1 MLLSALEYEDDNGY
15 QQILNKQQQAQNSS
29 VLITKLLNINQ
40 RITSTLS
47 TTEAPQHGFKI
58 NQSLELENSKQ
69 QKNEDQSFN
78 VKSSPKPKYVNKSAS
93 NADKKS
99 SLILRKNLSLT
110 QSKLIEDGNWKC
122 PNITDN
128 RSLECGCDV
137 PLTLRCSG
145 ADVHALSLIADGMRN
160 SKSFVS
166 ILDCTL
172 RNVTVLNEARVFEN
186 VSLTGLFISS
196 GEIKRLHRLAF
207 SGLKT
212 PLQILGL
219 PNNALTSVPSSSL
232 QQLTL
237 LDRLDLSNNDIK
249 MLSSSDFIAVQKLT
263 YLELSE
269 NQISSI
275 SQKTFLP
282 LKNLVTLKLNG
293 NKLGNSPGSLKTLA
307 ECVNLRDLD
316 LKSNLIKGS
325 LSHEM
330 LPILKELETLNL
342 ERNSFSS
349 VQRETF
355 KNYPKL
361 KSLTLNHNQI
371 DVLADDAF
379 FGLNSLQKLDLSY
392 NGIVAVSEGSLKHM
406 NRLVLLD
413 FTHNFLR

>member
-1 MLLSALEYEDDNGY
+1 MLLCNILLLPTLLALEIDDSTY
-15 QQILNKQQQAQNSS
+15 QQILNKQQQNGS
-29 VLITKLLNINQ
+29 VLITRLINASQ
-40 RITSTLS
+40 RSS
-47 TTEAPQHGFKI
+47 ESSSSSSEAAHGFRI
-58 NQSLELENSKQ
+58 NQSVESKQ
-69 QKNEDQSFN
+69 QQSEDQSSHAKN
-78 VKSSPKPKYVNKSAS
+78 VPKPKYFNKSA
-93 NADKKS
+93 DKKTTVY
-99 SLILRKNLSLT
+99 RQNLGA
-110 QSKLIEDGNWKC
+110 SKSADDGNWQC

-145 ADVHALSLIADGMRN
+145 DVHGLALIADGLR
-160 SKSFVS
+160 KSSSSVS

-172 RNVTVLNEARVFEN
+172 RNVTVLNEAKIFAN

-212 PLQILGL
+212 PLEILGL
-219 PNNALTSVPSSSL
+219 PNNALSEVPSNSL
-232 QQLTL
+232 QQLTS

-249 MLSSSDFIAVQKLT
+249 VLSSNDFLSLQKLRF
-263 YLELSE
+263 LELSE

-282 LKNLVTLKLNG
+282 LKKLVSLKLCG
-293 NKLGNSPGSLKTLA
+293 NKLGNSPGSIKTIA
-307 ECVNLRDLD
+307 ECVNLKELD

-325 LSHEM
+325 LSWSM
-330 LPILKELETLNL
+330 LPIIRDLETLNL
-342 ERNSFSS
+342 EKNSFSN

-361 KSLTLNHNQI
+361 ISLSLRSNQI
-371 DVLADDAF
+371 DVIADDAF
-379 FGLNSLQKLDLSY
+379 YGLNSLQKLDLSY

-406 NRLVLLD
+406 NRLTLLD